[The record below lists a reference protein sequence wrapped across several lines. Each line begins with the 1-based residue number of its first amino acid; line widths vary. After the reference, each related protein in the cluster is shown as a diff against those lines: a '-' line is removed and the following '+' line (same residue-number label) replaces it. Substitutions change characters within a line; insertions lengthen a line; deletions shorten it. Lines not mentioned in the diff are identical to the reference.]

1 MLLSYLDLMLS
12 YRKDGVMSLAERT
25 RTGLK
30 EMPSNAA
37 WLLARARDRRQ
48 QISAAVVDAAPVGD
62 SVEIRMRR
70 AREAAERGRESEER
84 ADYAQQVN
92 ERGRARLAEVHQET
106 SRRIKQRVA
115 EAQKAADEM
124 VKR

>member
-70 AREAAERGRESEER
+70 AREAAERAREAEDRAVEAGRESEER

-106 SRRIKQRVA
+106 SRRIKQ
-115 EAQKAADEM
+115 
-124 VKR
+124 